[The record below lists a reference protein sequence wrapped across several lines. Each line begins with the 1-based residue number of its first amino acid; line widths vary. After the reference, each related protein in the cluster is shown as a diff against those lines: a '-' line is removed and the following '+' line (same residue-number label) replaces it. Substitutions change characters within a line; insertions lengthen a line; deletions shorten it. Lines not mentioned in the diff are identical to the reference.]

1 MSETKKTFRIW
12 AQGATHQTAHGNYLG
27 ELLPHMQSCLDPD
40 FELTFHTIEP
50 PVTTVHALTEFR
62 FSREVIRGAIE
73 AEKTGCDIFFMN
85 HFQDVGLYEARSAVS
100 IPVLGLGETTLLHS
114 CMLGRKLGLLA
125 INPAFIPAHADQV
138 TRYGLQN
145 RVVGIRAINANISDY
160 MEAFKSP
167 AKKAA
172 LAEVFN
178 REARRLMDD
187 GADVIVPTGGI
198 PMMLFANDNGA
209 NIDGAPIVN
218 GVTILVKAAEMALKL
233 KMRGGIGCSR
243 VVHSGYALPS
253 PQALQEFLAH
263 G

>member
-1 MSETKKTFRIW
+1 MSETKKRFRIW
-12 AQGATHQTAHGNYLG
+12 AQGATHQTAHGNYLN

-73 AEKTGCDIFFMN
+73 AERTGCDIFFMN

-160 MEAFKSP
+160 MEAFKSS
-167 AKKAA
+167 AKKEA

-178 REARRLMDD
+178 RQARRLMDD
-187 GADVIVPTGGI
+187 GAGWQHAPY
-198 PMMLFANDNGA
+198 GA

-243 VVHSGYALPS
+243 VIHSGYALPS